1 MKKHLH
7 KEMLLKLST
16 HALHC
21 SVLPILVPLLLLSPS
36 DRHGRTLFIPL
47 SKHLSQNENFYHVI
61 YQRSLPEATQ
71 SPLASVYT
79 LKTPLYWCSLQCPS
93 SFSSNVMSKTGHC
106 TQAKP
111 QQCQVEQNNY
121 LSVLPKTLLLI
132 YCQTTFA
139 FLYKL

>member
-7 KEMLLKLST
+7 KEMLHFLWKRST

-36 DRHGRTLFIPL
+36 GRHGRILFIPL

-71 SPLASVYT
+71 THLASVCT
-79 LKTPLYWCSLQCPS
+79 FKTPLYCCCPLFPC

-121 LSVLPKTLLLI
+121 LSVLPKMLLLI
-132 YCQTTFA
+132 CC
-139 FLYKL
+139 